1 MSTSTTPTA
10 STPAVSSTPLAIAPA
25 IAESEYRARIA
36 RFFEE
41 MKDNSVAFVV
51 GAAEKTRSN
60 DTDYKFR
67 QSSDILY
74 LNGFPQP
81 DAILAFVKVTKDDQ
95 KLVMFVLPK
104 DPTKETWTGF
114 REGIDGAKAKFFAD
128 VAFTVDDFSREAAK
142 MIAKAN
148 TVYYHYGHNH
158 GVNKQFRAIYEAD
171 PKDLLNVNQIVHA
184 HRMIKSTAEIAMILH
199 AGTISAEA
207 HIEAMKRCA
216 REVGTVTEWKLEA
229 TLEFQFGDKGAQ
241 SVAYQSI
248 VAGGNNANTLHYT
261 LNDKPL
267 KDGDLVLI
275 DAACEFGGYAS
286 DITRTFPVNGKFS
299 DAQREIYSLV
309 LKAQL
314 AAIAASKPGCTLRS
328 VHEVA
333 VQILRDGLVDLG
345 VLPEGMRTQE
355 GAEKL
360 FAEAKAAGTEKDLL
374 TLGALYMHGTGHW
387 MGLDVHDVAKNG
399 TKNPSH
405 KLVPTEVGMV
415 FTVEPGLYFDANDKR
430 MPERYR
436 GIGVRIEDDVV
447 ITATGCEVLTAKVP
461 KSIEEIEALMAEAA
475 KGK

>member
-1 MSTSTTPTA
+1 MSTSTTPTTSA
-10 STPAVSSTPLAIAPA
+10 SAAVTLPAAVPA
-25 IAESEYRARIA
+25 ISEGEYRARIA
-36 RFFEE
+36 RFFDE

-51 GAAEKTRSN
+51 GADEKLRSN

-67 QSSDILY
+67 QSSDVLY

-81 DAILAFVKVTKDDQ
+81 DAILAFVKVTKEDQ

-114 REGIDGAKAKFFAD
+114 REGTEGAKAKYFAD
-128 VAFTVDDFSREAAK
+128 VAFVVDDFSKEAAK
-142 MIAKAN
+142 MLAKAT

-158 GVNKQFRAIYEAD
+158 GVNKKFRALYEAD

-184 HRMIKSTAEIAMILH
+184 HRMIKSTAEIAMIRH

-216 REVGTVTEWKLEA
+216 REVGTVTEGKLQA

-299 DAQREIYSLV
+299 DAQREIYALV

-314 AAIAASKPGCTLRS
+314 AAIDASKPGCTLRS

-333 VQILRDGLVDLG
+333 VQVLREGLVDLG
-345 VLPEGMRTQE
+345 VLPAGMRTQD

-360 FAEAKAAGTEKDLL
+360 LADAKAAGTEKDLL
-374 TLGALYMHGTGHW
+374 TLGVLYMHGTGHW

-405 KLVPTEVGMV
+405 KLVPTKAGNV

-430 MPERYR
+430 MPARYR

-447 ITATGCEVLTAKVP
+447 ITDTGCEVLTAKVP
-461 KSIEEIEALMAEAA
+461 KSIDEIEALMAEAT
-475 KGK
+475 KSS

>member
-1 MSTSTTPTA
+1 MTTSTTPTA
-10 STPAVSSTPLAIAPA
+10 STQTPTAVPAAIPA
-25 IAESEYRARIA
+25 IPEGEYRARIA
-36 RFFEE
+36 RFFDE

-51 GAAEKTRSN
+51 GAAEKLRSN

-67 QSSDILY
+67 QSSDVLY

-81 DAILAFVKVTKDDQ
+81 DAILAFVKVTKQEQ

-114 REGIDGAKAKFFAD
+114 REGVQGAKAKYFAD
-128 VAFTVDDFSREAAK
+128 EAFVVDDFSKEAAK
-142 MIAKAN
+142 MMAKAT
-148 TVYYHYGHNH
+148 TVYYHYGQNH
-158 GVNKQFRAIYEAD
+158 HVNKQFRALYEAD
-171 PKDLLNVNQIVHA
+171 SKDLLNVNQIVHA
-184 HRMIKSTAEIAMILH
+184 HRMTKSSTEIDMIRH
-199 AGTISAEA
+199 AGAISAEA
-207 HIEAMKRCA
+207 HVEAMKRCA
-216 REVGTVTEWKLEA
+216 REPGTITEGKLQA
-229 TLEFQFGDKGAQ
+229 TLEFHFVDKGAQ

-261 LNDKPL
+261 LNDKSL

-275 DAACEFGGYAS
+275 DAACEFDGYAS

-299 DAQREIYSLV
+299 VAQREIYDLV

-333 VQILRDGLVDLG
+333 VQVLREGLVDLG
-345 VLPEGMRTQE
+345 VLPAEMRTQD
-355 GAEKL
+355 GADKA
-360 FAEAKAAGTEKDLL
+360 FADAKAAGTEKDLL
-374 TLGALYMHGTGHW
+374 TLGVLYMHGTGHW

-399 TKNPSH
+399 TKNASH
-405 KLVPTEVGMV
+405 KLVPTVTGNV

-430 MPERYR
+430 MPARYR

-447 ITATGCEVLTAKVP
+447 ITDTGCEVLTAKVP
-461 KSIEEIEALMAEAA
+461 KSIDEIEALMAEAT
-475 KGK
+475 KTS